1 MLCIT
6 AVMRR
11 DCPLWRIDHR
21 PILRSQVMNGV
32 WSISSSSGQPVIG
45 AGMNHATRPPTVRP
59 GNAQILFSKNTNV
72 IAPHGC
78 TSMNK
83 LPMTTAGHL
92 ALENE
97 LTHRIRAERPR
108 LIQRIQEAIADDT
121 NLAEN
126 SEYQAAKT
134 EQERNEARIGE
145 LEDKLARAEIINVA
159 KLSGDTVKFG
169 ATVTLIE
176 EETGEKKIWQIVG
189 EPEADAHKG
198 KISVVSPIARALI
211 GKSKGETIEVEAP
224 GGAKVYKIQRVE
236 WL

>member
-1 MLCIT
+1 M
-6 AVMRR
+6 
-11 DCPLWRIDHR
+11 
-21 PILRSQVMNGV
+21 
-32 WSISSSSGQPVIG
+32 ISR
-45 AGMNHATRPPTVRP
+45 ARARRP
-59 GNAQILFSKNTNV
+59 GQFGRGS
-72 IAPHGC
+72 
-78 TSMNK
+78 
-83 LPMTTAGHL
+83 
-92 ALENE
+92 
-97 LTHRIRAERPR
+97 
-108 LIQRIQEAIADDT
+108 
-121 NLAEN
+121 
-126 SEYQAAKT
+126 
-134 EQERNEARIGE
+134 IGE

-159 KLSGDTVKFG
+159 KLSGDTIKFG